1 MKRNVSVLVCFL
13 VAVICLGGCAKKI
26 TEGDFVIKKEALSDV
41 FYLIKYTGSATSV
54 EVPAKIQGHDV
65 QGATDG
71 AFKDLPNL
79 QKVTF
84 LGKRTSIL
92 DAFENCPNL
101 SSVIITGETGYI
113 SDNAFKNCPS
123 MPTKAASASSGSG
136 NSSSSSSSKSGV
148 VGSWRRVSAYA
159 TGGNTSRSSW
169 KTVDDSRLGTGI
181 NIPSQFIVNS
191 NGTASAN
198 NLSFTW
204 SGSGSNIT
212 FTYSSSGNI
221 RASYNANAKE
231 IYMQMPALYNGKVD
245 LIAVT
250 YK

>member
-1 MKRNVSVLVCFL
+1 
-13 VAVICLGGCAKKI
+13 
-26 TEGDFVIKKEALSDV
+26 
-41 FYLIKYTGSATSV
+41 V
-54 EVPAKIQGHDV
+54 EVPAKIQDHDV
-65 QGATDG
+65 KGATEG

-84 LGKRTSIL
+84 LGTKTGL
-92 DAFENCPNL
+92 YGGVFENCPKL

-113 SDNAFKNCPS
+113 SDNAFKDCPS
-123 MPTKAASASSGSG
+123 MPTKTASASSGSG
-136 NSSSSSSSKSGV
+136 NSSSSGSSKSGV

-169 KTVDDSRLGTGI
+169 KTVDDTRLGTGI

-212 FTYSSSGNI
+212 FTYSGSGNI
-221 RASYNANAKE
+221 RASYNANARQ

-250 YK
+250 YE